1 MIMTDSLML
10 AVHLLGAAVWVGG
23 MAFALLV
30 LRPSLGVLAPAQ
42 RLALHSEV
50 FRRFFR
56 IIWHVMPL
64 VLLSGYGLL
73 FTYGGF
79 AGVSPIVHVMHV
91 TGVTMAVIFA
101 VIFFGPWQA
110 MQSALAA
117 SDAAGAA
124 AAVNKIRILI
134 GVNLMLGTLTIGIA
148 AFA

>member
-1 MIMTDSLML
+1 
-10 AVHLLGAAVWVGG
+10 
-23 MAFALLV
+23 
-30 LRPSLGVLAPAQ
+30 
-42 RLALHSEV
+42 
-50 FRRFFR
+50 
-56 IIWHVMPL
+56 
-64 VLLSGYGLL
+64 
-73 FTYGGF
+73 
-79 AGVSPIVHVMHV
+79 
-91 TGVTMAVIFA
+91 MAVIFA